1 LYLCGSIRCMRYLC
15 LANYQLMKQKG
26 NYLFVYGTLLD
37 ESNEFAAYL
46 RNNCS
51 FCTKGK
57 FKGRLYDIGE
67 YPGAIADSNS
77 TNYVYGTI
85 VLIDNPTK
93 VLKQLDDYEGF
104 GDAQQQPNLFIREM
118 LDIETDKGLV
128 NCWVYL
134 YNLTVDALKLIESG
148 DYLKY
153 KS

>member
-1 LYLCGSIRCMRYLC
+1 
-15 LANYQLMKQKG
+15 MKETT

-37 ESNEFAAYL
+37 KRNKFSFYL
-46 RNNCS
+46 NKNCRFYNN
-51 FCTKGK
+51 GR

-77 TNYVYGTI
+77 TGYIYGSI
-85 VLIDNPTK
+85 VLINSPVK

-104 GDAQQQPNLFIREM
+104 SDDQQQPNLFIREI
-118 LDIETDKGLV
+118 LEVETENGAI

-134 YNLTVDALKLIESG
+134 YNLPVYGLRIIESG

-153 KS
+153 KNYK